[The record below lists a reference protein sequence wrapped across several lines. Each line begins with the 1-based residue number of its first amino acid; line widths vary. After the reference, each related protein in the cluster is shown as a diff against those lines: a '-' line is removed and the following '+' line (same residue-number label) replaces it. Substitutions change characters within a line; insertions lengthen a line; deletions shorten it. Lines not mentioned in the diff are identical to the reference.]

1 MINVSDLIID
11 NCGETVSHEEAL
23 QNQNNAGAAAATI
36 IDGLKAVG
44 NLMFHAGFSEWHSVE
59 TLQENMKTIGTFIEM
74 NVTFLERILEVESN
88 AACQLSVMEKK

>member
-1 MINVSDLIID
+1 MINISDLIID

-36 IDGLKAVG
+36 IDGLKAMG

-59 TLQENMKTIGTFIEM
+59 SLQENLKTIGTFIEM
-74 NVTFLERILEVESN
+74 NVTFLESILEVESN
-88 AACQLSVMEKK
+88 ATSQLREMDKK